1 MKVAYSFL
9 VVKNVFSIETK
20 KGMDFLNIERDGDLW
35 SNFYQM
41 FEHENNS
48 QLA

>member
-1 MKVAYSFL
+1 ML
-9 VVKNVFSIETK
+9 LIVFSWLKMYFQLRLKRAWT
-20 KGMDFLNIERDGDLW
+20 FNIERDGDLW
-35 SNFYQM
+35 SIFYQM